1 MTTRYQMKEMP
12 DLQGTGEPI
21 TYPKMVMTGQTSTR
35 ELAEY
40 IAMTSGF
47 SKGVTEGIICELG
60 EALAHEMGMGR
71 SVKIEGLG
79 VFTPALSIYPDK
91 EHEQPQESTTKR
103 NARSIYVS
111 GVNFRTDKAL
121 IRETNHW
128 CELERAS
135 WKPAHSSKKYTPEQR
150 LALAHQYLD
159 KHAFLTV
166 SIYRQLTGLVRS
178 TATVEL
184 RKWAHTPGSG
194 IDTSGIGSHKVYVKR
209 KESVIP

>member
-1 MTTRYQMKEMP
+1 MRTGTCLLETRTLVE
-12 DLQGTGEPI
+12 EI
-21 TYPKMVMTGQTSTR
+21 
-35 ELAEY
+35 
-40 IAMTSGF
+40 
-47 SKGVTEGIICELG
+47 
-60 EALAHEMGMGR
+60 H
-71 SVKIEGLG
+71 
-79 VFTPALSIYPDK
+79 
-91 EHEQPQESTTKR
+91 
-103 NARSIYVS
+103 
-111 GVNFRTDKAL
+111 
-121 IRETNHW
+121 
-128 CELERAS
+128 
-135 WKPAHSSKKYTPEQR
+135 PEQR

>member
-21 TYPKMVMTGQTSTR
+21 TYPKMVMTGQTGTR

-79 VFTPALSIYPDK
+79 VFPPHCPSTP
-91 EHEQPQESTTKR
+91 TR
-103 NARSIYVS
+103 NANSPKKAPRS
-111 GVNFRTDKAL
+111 
-121 IRETNHW
+121 ET
-128 CELERAS
+128 RGAS
-135 WKPAHSSKKYTPEQR
+135 T
-150 LALAHQYLD
+150 
-159 KHAFLTV
+159 
-166 SIYRQLTGLVRS
+166 
-178 TATVEL
+178 
-184 RKWAHTPGSG
+184 
-194 IDTSGIGSHKVYVKR
+194 
-209 KESVIP
+209 

>member
-21 TYPKMVMTGQTSTR
+21 TYPKMVMTGQTGTR

-79 VFTPALSIYPDK
+79 VHLPRQGTRTAPRKHHEAK
-91 EHEQPQESTTKR
+91 RAEH
-103 NARSIYVS
+103 
-111 GVNFRTDKAL
+111 
-121 IRETNHW
+121 
-128 CELERAS
+128 
-135 WKPAHSSKKYTPEQR
+135 
-150 LALAHQYLD
+150 
-159 KHAFLTV
+159 
-166 SIYRQLTGLVRS
+166 
-178 TATVEL
+178 L
-184 RKWAHTPGSG
+184 RKWRELPHRQGL
-194 IDTSGIGSHKVYVKR
+194 D
-209 KESVIP
+209 

>member
-21 TYPKMVMTGQTSTR
+21 TYPKMVMTGQTGTR

-79 VFTPALSIYPDK
+79 VFTRQRTRTAPRKHHEAK
-91 EHEQPQESTTKR
+91 RAEH
-103 NARSIYVS
+103 
-111 GVNFRTDKAL
+111 
-121 IRETNHW
+121 
-128 CELERAS
+128 
-135 WKPAHSSKKYTPEQR
+135 
-150 LALAHQYLD
+150 
-159 KHAFLTV
+159 
-166 SIYRQLTGLVRS
+166 
-178 TATVEL
+178 L
-184 RKWAHTPGSG
+184 RKWRELPHRQGL
-194 IDTSGIGSHKVYVKR
+194 D
-209 KESVIP
+209 

>member
-91 EHEQPQESTTKR
+91 EREQPQESTTKR

-135 WKPAHSSKKYTPEQR
+135 WKPARSSKRP
-150 LALAHQYLD
+150 
-159 KHAFLTV
+159 V
-166 SIYRQLTGLVRS
+166 SQPCNGVPYR
-178 TATVEL
+178 
-184 RKWAHTPGSG
+184 H
-194 IDTSGIGSHKVYVKR
+194 
-209 KESVIP
+209 

>member
-21 TYPKMVMTGQTSTR
+21 TYPKMVMTGQTGTR

-91 EHEQPQESTTKR
+91 EREQPQESTTKR

-111 GVNFRTDKAL
+111 GVNFRTDIGANWNVPPGNPHARRRNTPPNNVWL
-121 IRETNHW
+121 WRISIWTSMPS
-128 CELERAS
+128 LLSAS
-135 WKPAHSSKKYTPEQR
+135 
-150 LALAHQYLD
+150 
-159 KHAFLTV
+159 
-166 SIYRQLTGLVRS
+166 TGN
-178 TATVEL
+178 
-184 RKWAHTPGSG
+184 
-194 IDTSGIGSHKVYVKR
+194 
-209 KESVIP
+209 

>member
-21 TYPKMVMTGQTSTR
+21 TYPKMVMTGQTGTR

-79 VFTPALSIYPDK
+79 VFTPALSIYPC
-91 EHEQPQESTTKR
+91 PLSTYAAADDLT
-103 NARSIYVS
+103 YVTS
-111 GVNFRTDKAL
+111 
-121 IRETNHW
+121 
-128 CELERAS
+128 CAS
-135 WKPAHSSKKYTPEQR
+135 R
-150 LALAHQYLD
+150 ML
-159 KHAFLTV
+159 
-166 SIYRQLTGLVRS
+166 
-178 TATVEL
+178 
-184 RKWAHTPGSG
+184 
-194 IDTSGIGSHKVYVKR
+194 
-209 KESVIP
+209 

>member
-21 TYPKMVMTGQTSTR
+21 TYPKMVMTGQTGTR

-91 EHEQPQESTTKR
+91 EREQPQESTTKR

-135 WKPAHSSKKYTPEQR
+135 WKPARSSKKYTPEQR

-166 SIYRQLTGLVRS
+166 SIS

-194 IDTSGIGSHKVYVKR
+194 IDTRGIGSHKVYVKR

>member
-21 TYPKMVMTGQTSTR
+21 TYPKMVMTGQTGTR

-91 EHEQPQESTTKR
+91 EREQPQ
-103 NARSIYVS
+103 
-111 GVNFRTDKAL
+111 D
-121 IRETNHW
+121 
-128 CELERAS
+128 
-135 WKPAHSSKKYTPEQR
+135 
-150 LALAHQYLD
+150 
-159 KHAFLTV
+159 
-166 SIYRQLTGLVRS
+166 
-178 TATVEL
+178 L
-184 RKWAHTPGSG
+184 RKWRELPHRQGL
-194 IDTSGIGSHKVYVKR
+194 D
-209 KESVIP
+209 

>member
-21 TYPKMVMTGQTSTR
+21 TYPKMVMTGQTGTR

-91 EHEQPQESTTKR
+91 EREQPQESTTKR

-135 WKPAHSSKKYTPEQR
+135 WKPARSSKKYTPEQR

-166 SIYRQLTGLVRS
+166 SIYRQMTGLVRS

>member
-1 MTTRYQMKEMP
+1 MCIR
-12 DLQGTGEPI
+12 D
-21 TYPKMVMTGQTSTR
+21 S
-35 ELAEY
+35 
-40 IAMTSGF
+40 
-47 SKGVTEGIICELG
+47 
-60 EALAHEMGMGR
+60 
-71 SVKIEGLG
+71 
-79 VFTPALSIYPDK
+79 
-91 EHEQPQESTTKR
+91 
-103 NARSIYVS
+103 
-111 GVNFRTDKAL
+111 FRTDKAL

-135 WKPAHSSKKYTPEQR
+135 WKPARSSKKYTPEQR

>member
-91 EHEQPQESTTKR
+91 EREQPQESTTKR

-150 LALAHQYLD
+150 
-159 KHAFLTV
+159 
-166 SIYRQLTGLVRS
+166 S
-178 TATVEL
+178 
-184 RKWAHTPGSG
+184 GSG
-194 IDTSGIGSHKVYVKR
+194 ASVSGQTRLPYCQHLPATDRTRPLHRHCGTA
-209 KESVIP
+209 

>member
-21 TYPKMVMTGQTSTR
+21 TYPKMVMTGQTGTR

-79 VFTPALSIYPDK
+79 VFTPARP
-91 EHEQPQESTTKR
+91 STPTR
-103 NARSIYVS
+103 NANSPKKAPRS
-111 GVNFRTDKAL
+111 
-121 IRETNHW
+121 ET
-128 CELERAS
+128 RGA
-135 WKPAHSSKKYTPEQR
+135 PT
-150 LALAHQYLD
+150 
-159 KHAFLTV
+159 
-166 SIYRQLTGLVRS
+166 
-178 TATVEL
+178 
-184 RKWAHTPGSG
+184 
-194 IDTSGIGSHKVYVKR
+194 
-209 KESVIP
+209 

>member
-135 WKPAHSSKKYTPEQR
+135 WKPAHSSKKYTPR
-150 LALAHQYLD
+150 
-159 KHAFLTV
+159 TT
-166 SIYRQLTGLVRS
+166 S
-178 TATVEL
+178 
-184 RKWAHTPGSG
+184 GSG
-194 IDTSGIGSHKVYVKR
+194 ASVSGQTRLPYCQHLPATDRTRPLHRHCGTA
-209 KESVIP
+209 

>member
-21 TYPKMVMTGQTSTR
+21 TYPKMVMTGQTGTR

-60 EALAHEMGMGR
+60 EALAHE
-71 SVKIEGLG
+71 
-79 VFTPALSIYPDK
+79 LSIYPDK
-91 EHEQPQESTTKR
+91 EREQPQESTTKR

-135 WKPAHSSKKYTPEQR
+135 WKPARSSKKYTPEQR

>member
-1 MTTRYQMKEMP
+1 MP
-12 DLQGTGEPI
+12 PGNPH
-21 TYPKMVMTGQTSTR
+21 R
-35 ELAEY
+35 
-40 IAMTSGF
+40 
-47 SKGVTEGIICELG
+47 
-60 EALAHEMGMGR
+60 
-71 SVKIEGLG
+71 
-79 VFTPALSIYPDK
+79 
-91 EHEQPQESTTKR
+91 
-103 NARSIYVS
+103 
-111 GVNFRTDKAL
+111 
-121 IRETNHW
+121 
-128 CELERAS
+128 
-135 WKPAHSSKKYTPEQR
+135 SSKKYTPEQR